1 MDTDDSLLQYFVD
14 QPTLNHLKQGY
25 VCIKREKFQ
34 EAKMCF
40 ENAINS
46 NKKNIDA
53 WLNAGMINSILNNKD
68 EAVRS
73 FENSFKC
80 AFGKRQYTT
89 QRFEILCDFYA
100 RCDLKL
106 SDVKYDFELAKTNID
121 EKTPV
126 QVMIRSF
133 EDLKKRIRE
142 STHVFEGPG
151 EQPHY
156 DPFFPEELVQDYPEH
171 TFYSEGGNSRVYKCI
186 RKKDDL
192 TVAIKIP
199 KEFDRKKSKD
209 FIDEIAIWRD
219 LDHKNI
225 VKIVDYSANPAYIVM
240 DYFPRTL
247 SQSVIPMPTND
258 ALKMILKVLDALSY
272 AHKKGKIHTDIKR
285 SNILLS
291 KDDDPQLADWGLGR
305 ITGSFSS
312 QHASQTSYTPYYAA
326 PEQLRD
332 EMPDTRTDIWQT
344 GVVIYELVTGK
355 NPFAAKDPGLTYTR
369 ILSEDPVELPS
380 ANNPN
385 LKRLDGIL
393 MKCLE
398 KKRDRRYGSADELA
412 RDIEEVL
419 IEDFTT
425 KTKNTS
431 QYVRLTGYFELIRVY
446 CQKNDYREVLAHLNK
461 LRDLSQDDQIREMI
475 DTKIQLVMVYRN
487 IAKPLDDHVMDDLEK
502 IFKEYLKKHII
513 ETA

>member
-1 MDTDDSLLQYFVD
+1 
-14 QPTLNHLKQGY
+14 
-25 VCIKREKFQ
+25 
-34 EAKMCF
+34 
-40 ENAINS
+40 
-46 NKKNIDA
+46 
-53 WLNAGMINSILNNKD
+53 
-68 EAVRS
+68 
-73 FENSFKC
+73 
-80 AFGKRQYTT
+80 
-89 QRFEILCDFYA
+89 
-100 RCDLKL
+100 
-106 SDVKYDFELAKTNID
+106 
-121 EKTPV
+121 
-126 QVMIRSF
+126 
-133 EDLKKRIRE
+133 
-142 STHVFEGPG
+142 
-151 EQPHY
+151 
-156 DPFFPEELVQDYPEH
+156 
-171 TFYSEGGNSRVYKCI
+171 
-186 RKKDDL
+186 
-192 TVAIKIP
+192 
-199 KEFDRKKSKD
+199 
-209 FIDEIAIWRD
+209 
-219 LDHKNI
+219 
-225 VKIVDYSANPAYIVM
+225 
-240 DYFPRTL
+240 
-247 SQSVIPMPTND
+247 MPTND